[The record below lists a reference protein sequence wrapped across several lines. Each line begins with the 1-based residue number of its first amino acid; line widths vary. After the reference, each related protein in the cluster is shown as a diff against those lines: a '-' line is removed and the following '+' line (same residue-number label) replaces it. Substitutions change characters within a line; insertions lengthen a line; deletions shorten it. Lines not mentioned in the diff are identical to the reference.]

1 LRRRV
6 GMHQCRL
13 EHGASGSIVG
23 FGREGLWRR
32 HSPAATR
39 RGPVE
44 KESNVLALS
53 GFEGT
58 FVFSF
63 ICHCARTRAGV
74 ALSRVGLSPAS
85 AAAMACGKEASAI
98 WHVARWRWTLR
109 TRADWMEAR
118 SERTSH
124 LNRLVAACKKKNLGR
139 WQSVVHSRL
148 AVIGHRGSL
157 LPRRFGT
164 SESRGV
170 RANLTAGVGRSWSVG
185 LAPLGARVR

>member
-1 LRRRV
+1 
-6 GMHQCRL
+6 MHQCRL

-109 TRADWMEAR
+109 TRADWTQAC
-118 SERTSH
+118 SERTS
-124 LNRLVAACKKKNLGR
+124 NL
-139 WQSVVHSRL
+139 SRVRSSKVL
-148 AVIGHRGSL
+148 KVRHF
-157 LPRRFGT
+157 LPRCLIFKITEGT
-164 SESRGV
+164 T
-170 RANLTAGVGRSWSVG
+170 AAAGVCLFKDNRRQNTAKSCNGKTK
-185 LAPLGARVR
+185 APALTTVP